1 MGKTLYRIGLD
12 PDVEKSGY
20 CELSKVPF
28 AGKWTINYM
37 GTLSF
42 FDVIE
47 KLDEVKKMMQLPDVK
62 VLVCIEAGWLN
73 KSIHHVMKGNAHA
86 ANIGTRVGGNHQV
99 GKLFV
104 EYCERIGLPYQ
115 LYKPTT
121 SKWDAKMFQQVTG
134 VTTRI
139 NQEVRDAVRAAWT

>member
-1 MGKTLYRIGLD
+1 MAKTLIRCGID
-12 PDVEKSGY
+12 SDVTKSGY

-28 AGKWTINYM
+28 AGKWTINYL
-37 GTLSF
+37 GTLDF
-42 FDVIE
+42 FDVLA
-47 KLDEVKKMMQLPDVK
+47 KLDEVKKMSQLPDVK
-62 VLVCIEAGWLN
+62 VLVCIEAGWMN

-86 ANIGTRVGGNHQV
+86 ANIGTHVGANHQI

-104 EYCERIGLPYQ
+104 LYCERIGLPYQ

-134 VTTRI
+134 STVKT
-139 NQEVRDAVRAAWT
+139 NSEERDSVRAAWS

>member
-1 MGKTLYRIGLD
+1 MTKTLIRIGLD
-12 PDVEKSGY
+12 PDVDKSGY

-86 ANIGTRVGGNHQV
+86 AKIGTHVGSNHQV
-99 GKLFV
+99 GKLLV